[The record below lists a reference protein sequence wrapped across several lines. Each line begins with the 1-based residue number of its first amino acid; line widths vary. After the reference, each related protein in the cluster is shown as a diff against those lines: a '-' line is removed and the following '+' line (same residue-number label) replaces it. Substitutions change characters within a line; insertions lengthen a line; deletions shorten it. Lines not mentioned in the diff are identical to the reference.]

1 MMPLTMIV
9 AFFTAHLDELRRDHD
24 EHSERGDIVQTVII
38 VAAFAAAAIGISA
51 ILILKARAAA
61 NGVQTQ

>member
-9 AFFTAHLDELRRDHD
+9 AFFTAQLDELRRDR
-24 EHSERGDIVQTVII
+24 EENGERGDIVQTVII
-38 VAAFAAAAIGISA
+38 VAAFAAAAIAICA
-51 ILILKARAAA
+51 ILILKARTAA